1 MHTALAPFIKG
12 SPEGDEAQSILSKCV
27 HCGFCT
33 ATCPTYQ
40 LLGDELDGP
49 RGRIYLIKQVL
60 EGSEPTSRTQQHL
73 DRCLTCRSCETTC
86 PAGVA
91 YGRLLDIGRK
101 VMKDKVRRPLTA
113 RLFRWLLI
121 GVCSGPLFGP
131 LLTMARWLRAALPNS
146 LQHRIPPRQRSGAW
160 PSRRHQRKMILLAG
174 CVQRALAPNIN
185 AASARVLDALEIEVV
200 VPRNAGCCGALHHH
214 LDDERGALAR
224 ARANID
230 AWWPELEAGAEAIVL
245 NASGCG
251 AMVLEYA
258 HLLRHDAAYAEKAA
272 RISAMT
278 QDIAQ
283 VVAPQIERLGP
294 RLRSCSRQRIAFH
307 SPCTL
312 QHAQGIRGVV
322 ESLVAG
328 CGAQLLKVKDSHLCC
343 GSAGTYSILQ
353 PELSSKLRDQ
363 KLEALMA
370 EEPSVVVSANVG
382 CITHLGSKAS
392 VPVQHWV
399 EWLDARLNAKD

>member
-1 MHTALAPFIKG
+1 
-12 SPEGDEAQSILSKCV
+12 
-27 HCGFCT
+27 
-33 ATCPTYQ
+33 
-40 LLGDELDGP
+40 
-49 RGRIYLIKQVL
+49 
-60 EGSEPTSRTQQHL
+60 
-73 DRCLTCRSCETTC
+73 
-86 PAGVA
+86 
-91 YGRLLDIGRK
+91 
-101 VMKDKVRRPLTA
+101 
-113 RLFRWLLI
+113 
-121 GVCSGPLFGP
+121 
-131 LLTMARWLRAALPNS
+131 
-146 LQHRIPPRQRSGAW
+146 
-160 PSRRHQRKMILLAG
+160 
-174 CVQRALAPNIN
+174 
-185 AASARVLDALEIEVV
+185 
-200 VPRNAGCCGALHHH
+200 
-214 LDDERGALAR
+214 
-224 ARANID
+224 
-230 AWWPELEAGAEAIVL
+230 
-245 NASGCG
+245 
-251 AMVLEYA
+251 MVLEYA

-322 ESLVAG
+322 GSLVTG
-328 CGAQLLKVKDSHLCC
+328 CGAQVLKVKDSHLCC

-399 EWLDARLNAKD
+399 EWLDAHLNARD